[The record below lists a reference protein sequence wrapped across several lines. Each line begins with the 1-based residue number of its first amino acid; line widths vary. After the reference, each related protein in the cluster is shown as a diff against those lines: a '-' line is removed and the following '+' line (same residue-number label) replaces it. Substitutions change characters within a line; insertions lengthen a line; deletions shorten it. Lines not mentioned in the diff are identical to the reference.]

1 MTFELP
7 PIVKLA
13 QRVRLDIEQAVRGFA
28 RYHKYQVGSVLR
40 TQAFEVVSICNRA
53 WRDRGR
59 QLEHTGKLV
68 FAIDDLKFTKRISS
82 EIDQRFQS
90 DLALLIADL
99 NAQPKTEKAKKPFGP
114 IKFVRGNSAW
124 WAECPQ
130 TGYGFPFKTLR
141 AAVAGF
147 QVRIVGHQDGNFI
160 GEPTAT

>member
-40 TQAFEVVSICNRA
+40 AQALDVVSICNRA

-68 FAIDDLKFTKRISS
+68 FAIDDLKFTTQIAKEDKAFKSFGQFEVIAKSLVELGRQCGGWHK
-82 EIDQRFQS
+82 DQHRKSQ
-90 DLALLIADL
+90 
-99 NAQPKTEKAKKPFGP
+99 NAKPSQVGTQRTQ
-114 IKFVRGNSAW
+114 ILSARDTSK
-124 WAECPQ
+124 EVS
-130 TGYGFPFKTLR
+130 L
-141 AAVAGF
+141 
-147 QVRIVGHQDGNFI
+147 
-160 GEPTAT
+160 